1 MDMPST
7 CLEGLADA
15 EIDVNL
21 PKRRGY
27 LPRSRRM
34 SLVNAMFETTVVNV
48 GCSGARAA
56 RRWLRTASPPC
67 HLGQQVILA
76 FSARDEEG
84 TGRVRYGVFEGADGR
99 CVEISRSIPC
109 EAGWSDV
116 GTLTIGGT
124 RERIAEGIA
133 ETKRIAVRVT
143 DRDSRRCV
151 DLLVATMEA
160 RLAERP

>member
-7 CLEGLADA
+7 CLEGIANA
-15 EIDVNL
+15 EIDANL

-34 SLVNAMFETTVVNV
+34 SLVDAMFETTVVNV

-56 RRWLRTASPPC
+56 RRWLRTESPPC

-76 FSARDEEG
+76 FTARDEEG
-84 TGRVRYGVFEGADGR
+84 IGAMRYGVFEGADGQS
-99 CVEISRSIPC
+99 VEITWSLPC
-109 EAGWSDV
+109 ERGWRDA

-133 ETKRIAVRVT
+133 EARRIADRVT
-143 DRDSRRCV
+143 DRDSRHWI
-151 DLLVATMEA
+151 DLLVAAMET
-160 RLAERP
+160 RLAERT